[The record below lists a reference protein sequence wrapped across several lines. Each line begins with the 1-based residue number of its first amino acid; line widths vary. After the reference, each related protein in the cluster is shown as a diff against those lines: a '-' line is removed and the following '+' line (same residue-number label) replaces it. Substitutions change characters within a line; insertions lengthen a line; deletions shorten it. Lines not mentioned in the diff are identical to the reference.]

1 MTDTSHLWTIEE
13 ATDHAYGVFLELA
26 PDNLNEQDI
35 ELFNEHREEL
45 GFIEESSPDDS
56 WQEFVEFEIEPELYI
71 QVIVGLEFESQ
82 DIEFARILISL
93 EKDAPFVHV
102 LWKKTH

>member
-13 ATDHAYGVFLELA
+13 ATDHAYNVFLELA
-26 PDNLNEQDI
+26 PDNLSEQDI

-45 GFIEESSPDDS
+45 GFIEESSPDTS

-71 QVIVGLEFESQ
+71 QVIVGLEFDTQ